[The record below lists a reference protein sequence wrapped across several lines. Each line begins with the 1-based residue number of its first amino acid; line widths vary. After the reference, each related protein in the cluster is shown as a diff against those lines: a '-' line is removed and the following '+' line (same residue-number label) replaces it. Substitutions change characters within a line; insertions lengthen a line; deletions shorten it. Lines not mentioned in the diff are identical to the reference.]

1 MNEPAGHMPE
11 REALAAEYVLGTL
24 ALPERLAAEALVDSD
39 TNFARL
45 VDEWRDRLSP
55 LNAGY
60 APASPPPGLMEAVEN
75 RLFPAP
81 EAPHGRPWLWGVLA
95 AAALATLALVTF
107 LPMARPPAEV
117 AVTLTGENQPL
128 VIEARF
134 DPEAAELT
142 VARSAGPA
150 AEPGQDYELW
160 LIPEG
165 AAPISIGLVREGDLT
180 IPIATLPAGTTLAVT
195 LEPEGGAPTGVAT
208 GAQLVSTVINGG

>member
-1 MNEPAGHMPE
+1 MNEPASDMPE

-60 APASPPPGLMEAVEN
+60 APVTPPPGLLEAVEK
-75 RLFPAP
+75 RLFPEP
-81 EAPHGRPWLWGVLA
+81 EAPHRRPWLWGVLA
-95 AAALATLALVTF
+95 AAALAALALVTV
-107 LPMARPPAEV
+107 LPTARPPAAIV
-117 AVTLTGENQPL
+117 VTLTGENQPL
-128 VIEARF
+128 VIDARF
-134 DPEAAELT
+134 DPEAGELT
-142 VARSAGPA
+142 ITRSAGPA
-150 AEPGQDYELW
+150 AAPGQDHELW

-165 AAPISIGLVREGDLT
+165 EAPISIGLVREGDLT

-195 LEPEGGAPTGVAT
+195 LEAEGGAPTGAAT
-208 GAQLVSTVINGG
+208 GTPLVSALIGGS